1 MKANPSVGDERPI
14 RSTMLPYG
22 RQTIDEDDREAV
34 EGVLRGDW
42 LTTGPAV
49 SSFETVLCQATGAR
63 QAVAMNSGT
72 AALHAATAAI
82 DIQPDDEVIVPAIS
96 FVASANCILYRHGR
110 PVFAD
115 ICKDTMNIDPA
126 DVARK
131 ITKKTKAIVAVDFAG
146 HPCDHDELRRIAA
159 AHDLRIISDSAH
171 SLGATYRGKSV
182 GTLQDI
188 TTLSFHPVKII
199 TTGEGGALLT
209 DNDELAKRTR
219 SFRHHGIDLDL
230 HARGRRDTFEY
241 YVTSLGFNYRIT
253 DISCALGSSQ
263 MKKLESWIA
272 RRRAIA
278 AKYAIG
284 LAQNPMLELPTERA
298 DCRSAWHLYVVR
310 LNLEMLTVS
319 RREFFAAMRAENIGV
334 NVHYIPIPWLTLYR
348 DLGYER
354 GQWPVAETEYE
365 RTLSVPIYPGM
376 KDEDVDDVI
385 NALDKVSRRFGR

>member
-1 MKANPSVGDERPI
+1 MKADLRVFEEGPI

-22 RQTIDEDDREAV
+22 RQTIDDDDRKAV
-34 EGVLRGDW
+34 ESVLKGDW

-49 SSFETVLCQATGAR
+49 SSFEAVLCQSTGAR
-63 QAVAMNSGT
+63 HAVAMNSGT
-72 AALHAATAAI
+72 AALHAATTAI
-82 DIQPDDEVIVPAIS
+82 EVQPDDEVIVPAIS
-96 FVASANCILYRHGR
+96 FVASANCALYRR
-110 PVFAD
+110 AKPVFAD
-115 ICKDTMNIDPA
+115 ICKDTLNIDPV

-159 AHDLRIISDSAH
+159 AHKLPIISDAAH

-182 GTLQDI
+182 GSLQDI
-188 TTLSFHPVKII
+188 TALSFHPVKII

-209 DNDELAKRTR
+209 DNDEFAKRAR
-219 SFRHHGIDLDL
+219 SFRHHGIDIDL
-230 HARGRRDTFEY
+230 HARARRDTFEY
-241 YVTSLGFNYRIT
+241 DVTSLGFNYRIT

-263 MKKLESWIA
+263 MKKLDGWIA

-278 AKYAIG
+278 AMYRER

-298 DCRSAWHLYVVR
+298 DCQSAWHLYAVR
-310 LNLEMLTVS
+310 FNLDMLRVG
-319 RREFFAAMRAENIGV
+319 RREIFAAMRTENIGV

-354 GQWPVAETEYE
+354 GHWPIAETEYE
-365 RTLSVPIYPGM
+365 RMLSIPIYPGM
-376 KDEDVDDVI
+376 TDGDVGDVVT
-385 NALDKVSRRFGR
+385 ALERVLRRFRR

>member
-1 MKANPSVGDERPI
+1 MKANPSVGEERPV

-34 EGVLRGDW
+34 ESVLRGDW

-146 HPCDHDELRRIAA
+146 HPCDH
-159 AHDLRIISDSAH
+159 
-171 SLGATYRGKSV
+171 GADVIGC
-182 GTLQDI
+182 GW
-188 TTLSFHPVKII
+188 
-199 TTGEGGALLT
+199 AL
-209 DNDELAKRTR
+209 
-219 SFRHHGIDLDL
+219 
-230 HARGRRDTFEY
+230 GRR
-241 YVTSLGFNYRIT
+241 
-253 DISCALGSSQ
+253 
-263 MKKLESWIA
+263 
-272 RRRAIA
+272 
-278 AKYAIG
+278 
-284 LAQNPMLELPTERA
+284 
-298 DCRSAWHLYVVR
+298 
-310 LNLEMLTVS
+310 
-319 RREFFAAMRAENIGV
+319 
-334 NVHYIPIPWLTLYR
+334 
-348 DLGYER
+348 
-354 GQWPVAETEYE
+354 
-365 RTLSVPIYPGM
+365 
-376 KDEDVDDVI
+376 
-385 NALDKVSRRFGR
+385 

>member
-1 MKANPSVGDERPI
+1 
-14 RSTMLPYG
+14 MLPYG

-34 EGVLRGDW
+34 ESVLRGDW

-209 DNDELAKRTR
+209 DNDELAKRAR

-241 YVTSLGFNYRIT
+241 DVTSLGFNYRIT

-263 MKKLESWIA
+263 MKKLGGWIA

>member
-1 MKANPSVGDERPI
+1 
-14 RSTMLPYG
+14 MLPYG

-34 EGVLRGDW
+34 ESVLRGDW

-72 AALHAATAAI
+72 AALHAATTAI

-209 DNDELAKRTR
+209 DNDELAKRAR

-241 YVTSLGFNYRIT
+241 DVTSLGFNYRIT

-263 MKKLESWIA
+263 MKKLGGWIA

-376 KDEDVDDVI
+376 KDEDVDDVV
-385 NALDKVSRRFGR
+385 NAFDKVSRRFGR

>member
-1 MKANPSVGDERPI
+1 MKANPSGEEELPI

-34 EGVLRGDW
+34 EIVLRGDW

-146 HPCDHDELRRIAA
+146 HPCDHDELRGIAA

-209 DNDELAKRTR
+209 DNDELAKRAR

-230 HARGRRDTFEY
+230 HARGRR
-241 YVTSLGFNYRIT
+241 VT
-253 DISCALGSSQ
+253 
-263 MKKLESWIA
+263 
-272 RRRAIA
+272 
-278 AKYAIG
+278 
-284 LAQNPMLELPTERA
+284 
-298 DCRSAWHLYVVR
+298 RS
-310 LNLEMLTVS
+310 NMT
-319 RREFFAAMRAENIGV
+319 
-334 NVHYIPIPWLTLYR
+334 
-348 DLGYER
+348 
-354 GQWPVAETEYE
+354 
-365 RTLSVPIYPGM
+365 
-376 KDEDVDDVI
+376 
-385 NALDKVSRRFGR
+385 

>member
-1 MKANPSVGDERPI
+1 MSTDPLVREEYAT

-22 RQTIDEDDREAV
+22 KQTIDEDDRKAV
-34 EGVLRGDW
+34 EGILRGDW

-49 SSFETVLCQATGAR
+49 AAFETVLCQATGA
-63 QAVAMNSGT
+63 QHAVAMNSGT

-82 DIQPDDEVIVPAIS
+82 DIRPDDEVIVPAIS
-96 FVASANCILYRHGR
+96 FVASANCVLYRRGR
-110 PVFAD
+110 PIFAD
-115 ICKDTMNIDPA
+115 VCKDTMNIDPA

-131 ITKKTKAIVAVDFAG
+131 ITKKTKAVVAVDFAG
-146 HPCDHDELRRIAA
+146 HPADHDELREIAA
-159 AHDLRIISDSAH
+159 AHNLPIISDAAH

-182 GTLQDI
+182 GRLQDI

-209 DNDELAKRTR
+209 DNDEIAKRAR

-230 HARGRRDTFEY
+230 HARARRDTFEY
-241 YVTSLGFNYRIT
+241 DVTSLGFNYRIT

-263 MKKLESWIA
+263 MKKLDGWIA

-278 AKYAIG
+278 AMYRNG
-284 LAQNPMLELPTERA
+284 LANNPMLELPTERA
-298 DCRSAWHLYVVR
+298 DSQSAWHLYVVR
-310 LNLEMLTVS
+310 LNLDGLTVS
-319 RREFFAAMRAENIGV
+319 RREIFAAMRAENIGV

-348 DLGYER
+348 DLGYEP

-365 RTLSVPIYPGM
+365 RTLSIPIYPGM
-376 KDEDVDDVI
+376 TDEDVGDVV
-385 NALDKVSRRFGR
+385 AAFARVLRRFRR